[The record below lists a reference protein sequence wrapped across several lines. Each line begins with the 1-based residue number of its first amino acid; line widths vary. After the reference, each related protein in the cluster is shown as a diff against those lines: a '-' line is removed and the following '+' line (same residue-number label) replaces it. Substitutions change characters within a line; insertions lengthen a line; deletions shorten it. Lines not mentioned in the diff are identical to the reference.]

1 MAVIAYARL
10 EGTQAVIE
18 SLQGFEGKVEE
29 KVREAMI
36 SGAQVIAEDIKARA
50 PIGTREPRKGAGVG
64 RLKDSIKVRKIV
76 GNKGA
81 KLSIK
86 IEADYPRNAGRR
98 KNKTRKQAAGS
109 KEYYAFAV
117 EYGTRKM
124 EAQPFMAPALAAK
137 AQQVY
142 DKMRSAMEE
151 ACREAIRT
159 V

>member
-1 MAVIAYARL
+1 MAVIAWGRL
-10 EGTQAVIE
+10 EGSQEVVRA
-18 SLQGFEGKVEE
+18 LQNFGDTIIQE
-29 KVREAMI
+29 KLREAVK
-36 SGAQVIAEDIKARA
+36 SGAEVVAEDARTRA
-50 PIGTREPRKGAGVG
+50 PMGTREPRKGAGTG
-64 RLKDSIKVRKIV
+64 RLKASIKVKLAK
-76 GNKGA
+76 KGISA
-81 KLSIK
+81 KV
-86 IEADYPRNAGRR
+86 EADYPRNAGRR

-142 DKMRSAMEE
+142 DKMRRAMEE
-151 ACREAIRT
+151 ACREAVRT